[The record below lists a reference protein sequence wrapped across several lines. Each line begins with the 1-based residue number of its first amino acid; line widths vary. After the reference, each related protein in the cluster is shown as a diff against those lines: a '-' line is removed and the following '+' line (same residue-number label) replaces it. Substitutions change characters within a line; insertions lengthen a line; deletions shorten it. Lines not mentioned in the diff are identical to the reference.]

1 MDCEKALFYGGSQK
15 GVRMLL
21 SQIVLDQVLQGYHLC
36 YQTAILQSDSHLYL
50 YSHINRQLR
59 GLDGERSG
67 KKFTHAGS
75 CRMVDLVLESTV
87 ASPIIRRVMHLLSR
101 LTM

>member
-21 SQIVLDQVLQGYHLC
+21 SQVVLDQVLQGYHLC
-36 YQTAILQSDSHLYL
+36 YQTVILQSDSHLYL
-50 YSHINRQLR
+50 YSHKNRQLH

-67 KKFTHAGS
+67 EKFTHAGS
-75 CRMVDLVLESTV
+75 CRMFGWIGFGAWLG
-87 ASPIIRRVMHLLSR
+87 RRVPYLFDA
-101 LTM
+101 